1 MLPEVKKKK
10 KVNIYEAKT
19 NFSEI
24 VRQVCESGEPY
35 TVCKNNKPVVDIVV
49 HGEGAKKK
57 GLPDPLPE
65 YQGKAVYLC
74 DPLEST
80 EELWPEEYR

>member
-1 MLPEVKKKK
+1 MKK

-24 VRQVCESGEPY
+24 VRQVCETGEPY
-35 TVCKNNKPVVDIVV
+35 TVCKNNKPVVDVVV
-49 HGEGAKKK
+49 HKQPAKKK
-57 GLPDPLPE
+57 KLPEPLPE
-65 YQGKAVYLC
+65 YDGKGVYLC

-80 EELWPEEYR
+80 EDLWPEEFR

>member
-1 MLPEVKKKK
+1 MKK

-19 NFSEI
+19 HLSELI
-24 VRQVCESGEPY
+24 KQVQETGEPY
-35 TVCKNNKPVVDIVV
+35 TICKNNKPVVDLVV
-49 HGEGAKKK
+49 HKTADKKNK
-57 GLPDPLPE
+57 LPDPLPE
-65 YQGKAVYLC
+65 YSGKSVYLC

>member
-1 MLPEVKKKK
+1 MKK

-24 VRQVCESGEPY
+24 VRKVCETGESF

-49 HGEGAKKK
+49 HEDAPKKP
-57 GLPDPLPE
+57 LPPPLPE
-65 YQGKAVYLC
+65 YDGKAVYTC
-74 DPLEST
+74 DPLGST
-80 EELWPEEYR
+80 EDLWPEEFR